1 MFPGKPEG
9 LAQVL
14 DDALHLVGGD
24 GPREDGVFRP
34 EVPVHPLYQL
44 VPEAPGEVEVDVRQ
58 GRHILGDESL
68 QGEVPPEGVHV
79 ADADEVPHQQGHRRA
94 ASPARRSLLHG
105 RLRVHQ
111 SSLLHDPLG
120 EEGYLPVQQ

>member
-1 MFPGKPEG
+1 MFPGKSES

-44 VPEAPGEVEVDVRQ
+44 VPEAPGEVQVDVRQ
-58 GRHILGDESL
+58 RRHILGDETL
-68 QGEVPPEGVHV
+68 QCEVPHEGVHV
-79 ADADEVPHQQGHRRA
+79 ADADEIPHQQGHRRTT
-94 ASPARRSLLHG
+94 SPSRRTSPPWESPG
-105 RLRVHQ
+105 
-111 SSLLHDPLG
+111 P
-120 EEGYLPVQQ
+120 PVPAPP